1 MDDGETTSDDS
12 ILGLE
17 VIVTL
22 KRDNEKK
29 EETTK
34 VKIVK
39 IVK

>member
-12 ILGLE
+12 ILEIE

-22 KRDNEKK
+22 KSANEKK